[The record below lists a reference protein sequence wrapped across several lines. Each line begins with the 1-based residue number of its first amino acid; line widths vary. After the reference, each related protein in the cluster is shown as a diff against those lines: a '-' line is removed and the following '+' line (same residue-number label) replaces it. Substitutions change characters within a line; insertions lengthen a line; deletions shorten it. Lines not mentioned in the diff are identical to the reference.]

1 VATATTTAPRQR
13 LSLPESLTGEDARR
27 VALVAGLILAEIILA
42 WVLASGRL
50 STLLLAFVAL
60 CLFAVAYRFPM
71 ATALLALVLGVSV
84 FYPERFAYSIG
95 PLNLNGSEL
104 LLVVLLAIA
113 VIKPGKPTW
122 GGLTGMAIV
131 LFLIW
136 LGVAILLSVNAGSTE
151 LINAINWSRAFA
163 MYAFFFVVIRLF
175 GDRESMHRL
184 LTWSVVIAAVTG
196 FIAVMLSINVGGTE
210 SFFQD
215 PSQQFI
221 HTEEG
226 LGIIDRIRLPGLSL
240 GYALFWYVVVM
251 IVQSQGVK
259 RILWSVGLLGIAL
272 NIIVSFNRNM
282 WIGILIGLLAMIAL
296 SGPVVRRRLM
306 GSIAVLAFLIV
317 VIGTQP
323 GPESKL
329 SPLVARGTSLT
340 NSEQLFAEASLQ
352 SRADETEIAWKVVKA
367 HPLSGI
373 GPGVEFG
380 VSFFEATAP
389 GIWIVVPQLF
399 LHNQY
404 IYLLLIGGIPLLLF
418 FMVYLLTSLR
428 FAWLPRLRTPES
440 AAWGVGLLS
449 IMLSSI
455 VAIYFAAPDM
465 VFSIALLTGAIYAS
479 AHGFWEH
486 EEETEE

>member
-1 VATATTTAPRQR
+1 M
-13 LSLPESLTGEDARR
+13 
-27 VALVAGLILAEIILA
+27 AGVVFAEVVLA

-50 STLLLAFVAL
+50 SSALWAFIAVCVL
-60 CLFAVAYRFPM
+60 AVAYRYPM
-71 ATALLALVLGVSV
+71 GTAVLALVLGVSV
-84 FYPERFAYSIG
+84 FYPERFSYAIG

-104 LLVVLLAIA
+104 LLGVLLVIA
-113 VIKPGKPTW
+113 VIKPGKNTW
-122 GGLTGMAIV
+122 GGLTGLAV
-131 LFLIW
+131 ALFLIW
-136 LGVAILLSVNAGSTE
+136 LGVSIVLCVNAGSTE
-151 LINAINWSRAFA
+151 LINAFNWSRVFA
-163 MYAFFFVVIRLF
+163 MYAFFFVVVRLF
-175 GDRESMHRL
+175 GDRESMRRL
-184 LTWSVVIAAVTG
+184 LAWSAVIAAVTG
-196 FIAVMLSINVGGTE
+196 FIALLLSLNVGGAE

-240 GYALFWYVVVM
+240 GYALFWYAVVM
-251 IVQSQGVK
+251 IIQTRGRK
-259 RILWSVGLLGIAL
+259 RVLWSIGLVGMAVDIL
-272 NIIVSFNRNM
+272 VSFNRNM
-282 WIGILIGLLAMIAL
+282 WIGVVIGLLAMLAL
-296 SGPVVRRRLM
+296 SGPMVRRRLM
-306 GSIAVLAFLIV
+306 GALAVLAFLIV

-340 NSEQLFAEASLQ
+340 NSEELFASASLQ
-352 SRADETEIAWKVVKA
+352 SRADETEVAWNVVKA
-367 HPLSGI
+367 NPLAGV

-389 GIWIVVPQLF
+389 GVWTVVPQLF

-404 IYLLLIGGIPLLLF
+404 IYLMLVGGVPLLLF

-428 FAWLPRLRTPES
+428 FAWWRRFRTPES

-479 AHGFWEH
+479 AHGYWEQ
-486 EEETEE
+486 EEKDSR